1 MPKKK
6 SSAQAAKKSVQVTA
20 QPATP
25 SGSLHAV
32 PGVTNSDN
40 KLVKHRV
47 RTTGDIQSAFMQMW
61 DADQAS
67 DYNRAI
73 QQADID
79 GVPPFSQEG
88 YGAGSS
94 WGRINVNWQFSRRM
108 IEQHELPYTD
118 LLESSGLLF
127 NLKTNYGTPN
137 QRNFI
142 EPLLSEGLSRTLR
155 NWRPYNYLYQKRAQI
170 FVREGLSICFYDDDL
185 NWQWQVMGQQNMK
198 FPRESV
204 PCEDMLDCCGCKV
217 DMLTTDLARY
227 TKNARVAKEEGWN
240 PDAVTAALKDS
251 KPRNQY
257 IQNDYQHWQQKWKD
271 NDVIWST
278 TAPVVETIHFW
289 IRELNG
295 TVSHYI
301 VRFDGKGD
309 ILFKSEGKYE
319 RFSRVLTLFPYGIGT
334 NGTLHSCRGQGSFG
348 FQAGGAMNRV
358 FCSYMEMA
366 MHAATPVINCANED
380 AVNDL
385 PIRRQGPYFTM
396 QNGASFVEQKIPAF
410 GDTLIPLFG
419 LTSQIFQHNT
429 QGGTSINPTQ
439 ALERKTNMQER
450 NEVAEKG
457 GLSASQM
464 ALFFTSEERHLR
476 EVVRRMIRKNYKEDE
491 PGGREVYQ
499 LRAWLLKNN
508 VPLQALY
515 DIDIDSLEIN
525 TGIGRGSRM
534 NRLNTVYSMMEHYYQ
549 LDQEGQN
556 QLLNMLFSTLGNAQL
571 ANQLVPLQGGQRPGE
586 QVQVAVTENGL
597 LVSANNAQIGAVV
610 ILPDQDHEAHVVEA
624 HIPFLQELW
633 PMTKSQNPLQ
643 PFQLISPLWEHAI
656 EQWELMDPQSPAYS
670 EAKQTLRQM
679 GEWVTNTAK
688 QLAAAQQR
696 AAMEG
701 TDEQGAMG
709 EVEQSTTAQMHA
721 LDAEA
726 KMAEVATSRAKL
738 DMDTAREAMKMNFQ
752 AQSNNQKLA
761 HQRQMMDLSLAEKMM
776 ALQAKVAMDRQ
787 KVNTKKSPR

>member
-1 MPKKK
+1 MP
-6 SSAQAAKKSVQVTA
+6 SMAKARKSVQVESK
-20 QPATP
+20 PSNP
-25 SGSLHAV
+25 SGSLYAI
-32 PGVTNSDN
+32 PGVTNSN
-40 KLVKHRV
+40 NQLVKHRV

-61 DADQAS
+61 HADQSS

-79 GVPPFSQEG
+79 GVPPFSQDG
-88 YGAGSS
+88 FYGQGSVN
-94 WGRINVNWQFSRRM
+94 GRINVNWGFSRRM
-108 IEQHELPYTD
+108 MEQHELPYTD

-127 NLKTNYGTPN
+127 TLKTRFGSPTDRNYT
-137 QRNFI
+137 
-142 EPLLSEGLSRTLR
+142 EPLLAEGLSRTLR

-170 FVREGLSICFYDDDL
+170 FVREGLAICFYDDDL

-217 DMLTTDLARY
+217 DMLSTDLARY
-227 TKNARVAKEEGWN
+227 IQNEKVAKEEGWD
-240 PDAVTAALKDS
+240 PKAVTAALKKS
-251 KPRNQY
+251 QPRNQY

-289 IRELNG
+289 IRELTG

-301 VRFDGKGD
+301 VPFSGEGD

-348 FQAGGAMNRV
+348 YQAGGAMNRV

-366 MHAATPVINCANED
+366 MHAATPVITCESED
-380 AVNDL
+380 GVNDL
-385 PIRRQGPYFTM
+385 PIRRQGPYFTL
-396 QNGASFVEQKIPAF
+396 QNGAKFVENHIPDF

-419 LTSQIFQHNT
+419 LTSQIFQNNT

-450 NEVAEKG
+450 NEIAEKG

-476 EVVRRMIRKNYKEDE
+476 EVVRRMIRPNYREDE

-499 LRAWLLKNN
+499 VRAWLLGQG
-508 VPLQALY
+508 VPLEALY
-515 DIDIDSLEIN
+515 AIDIDSIEIN

-534 NRLNTVYSMMEHYYQ
+534 NRLNTVYAMMDHYYQ
-549 LDQEGQN
+549 LDQQGKN
-556 QLLNMLFSTLGNAQL
+556 QLLNMLFSILGNAQL
-571 ANQLVPLQGGQRPGE
+571 ANQLVPLESGQRPGE
-586 QVQVAVTENGL
+586 QVQVAVSENGL
-597 LVSANNAQIGAVV
+597 LVSNNPIQIGSVV
-610 ILPDQDHEAHVVEA
+610 ILPDQDHEAHVMGA
-624 HIPFLQELW
+624 HIPFLEQLW
-633 PMTKSQNPLQ
+633 PQTQNQNPME
-643 PFQLISPLWEHAI
+643 PFQIISPLWEHAI
-656 EQWELMDPQSPAYS
+656 QQWEMMNPQSPAYKQ
-670 EAKQTLRQM
+670 AKQRLREM

-688 QLAAAQQR
+688 QLAAAEQR
-696 AAMEG
+696 AMLEG
-701 TDEQGAMG
+701 QDEQAAMG
-709 EVEQSTTAQMHA
+709 ELQTTTTAQMHA
-721 LDAEA
+721 LDAQA
-726 KMAEVATSRAKL
+726 KMAEVAGARAKL
-738 DMDTAREAMKMNFQ
+738 DLDTAREQMKFNFE
-752 AQSNNQKLA
+752 AQRNNQKLA
-761 HQRQMMDLSLAEKMM
+761 HERQMMQLSLVEKLM
-776 ALQAKVAMDRQ
+776 ALQSKVAMDRQ
-787 KVNTKKSPR
+787 KLNGSRQPQTA